1 MTWLANLVYALAA
14 LVYLPV
20 LAHQMVAQKKNRR
33 GWKQRLGHIPRF
45 SPDRPRIWVHA
56 VSLGEVNATPR
67 LVAALRERLPDADVV
82 ISTTTDTGYARA
94 CALYGQDHVFRYPLD
109 FSWII
114 RRVLNRVRPSLIVL
128 VELEVWYN
136 LVALASRRGV
146 PVAVVNGRLTERS
159 CRRLGWLG
167 PLGRSMFRR
176 LAWVGTQDETITKR
190 FESLG
195 TPADRLEITGSVKW
209 DTAHVSDRID
219 GAEELAK
226 ALGLDRTRRL
236 WVCGSTGPEEE
247 RIILD
252 AYDRLRRQRPEVDLV
267 IVPRKPERFEEVAD
281 LIRSAGY
288 DCIRRSEHPDGSAA
302 PVGGDRPRVWLGDT
316 LGELRKFYAL
326 APFVFVGRWLGRLGG
341 SDPME
346 VAALAKPIVVGPHME
361 NFSLP
366 VACLERAGAIR
377 VVRPADG
384 NAASLLCREVEALVS
399 DAAGAQRVGAA
410 ARQVVLDNQGATER
424 TATALVGLLRR

>member
-1 MTWLANLVYALAA
+1 MTWLANLVYAFAA

-20 LAHQMVAQKKNRR
+20 LVYQMVAQKKNRQ
-33 GWKQRLGHIPRF
+33 GWKQRFGHIRPF
-45 SPDRPRIWVHA
+45 DPSRPRVWMHA
-56 VSLGEVNATPR
+56 VSLGEVNATPK
-67 LVAALRERLPDADVV
+67 LVAALRERVPEVDVV

-94 CALYGQDHVFRYPLD
+94 CALYGQDRVFRYPLD

-114 RRVLNRVRPSLIVL
+114 RRVLDRVRPCLIVL

-159 CRRLGWLG
+159 CRRLARLG
-167 PLGRSMFRR
+167 PLGRPMFRR
-176 LAWVGTQDETITKR
+176 LAWVGAQDETIAKR
-190 FESLG
+190 FEAVG
-195 TPADRLEITGSVKW
+195 TAAEQLEITGSVKW

-219 GAEELAK
+219 GAEELAE

-236 WVCGSTGPEEE
+236 WVCGSTGPGEE
-247 RIILD
+247 RIILE
-252 AYDRLRRQRPEVDLV
+252 AYDGLRRQRPEVDLV

-281 LIRSAGY
+281 LIRAAGY
-288 DCIRRSEHPDGSAA
+288 DCIRRSELPDGSPA
-302 PVGGDRPRVWLGDT
+302 PGRGDRPRVWLGDT
-316 LGELRKFYAL
+316 LGELRKFYTL
-326 APFVFVGRWLGRLGG
+326 ATVVFVGRSLVPMGG

-377 VVRPADG
+377 IVRPADG
-384 NAASLLCREVEALVS
+384 NAASLLCRELMALVS
-399 DAAGAQRVGAA
+399 DAVVAQRVGAA
-410 ARQVVLDNQGATER
+410 ARQVVLDNQGATKR